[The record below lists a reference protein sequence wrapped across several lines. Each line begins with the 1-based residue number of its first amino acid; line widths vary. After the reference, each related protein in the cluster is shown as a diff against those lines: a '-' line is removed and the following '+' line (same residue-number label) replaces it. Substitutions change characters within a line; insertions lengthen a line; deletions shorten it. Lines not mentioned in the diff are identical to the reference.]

1 MVSPEVLNVLP
12 SLASAFCQKIMFGRP
27 EISIGRL
34 FVEIAS
40 LLSAIVVLSAIVL
53 R

>member
-1 MVSPEVLNVLP
+1 
-12 SLASAFCQKIMFGRP
+12 MFGRP
-27 EISIGRL
+27 EVSTGRL

-40 LLSAIVVLSAIVL
+40 LLSVIVALSAIVL